1 MADPGPPSAK
11 GNGKSL
17 MGRVSGKVAIIT
29 GAARG
34 QGRAHAVRL
43 AGEGAA
49 IVAFDICAP
58 VAGVRY
64 DPATREDLN
73 RTIELVEGA
82 GGEILARV
90 GDVRDPLAVD
100 AVVSD
105 ALERFGHIDVVVCN
119 AGVNYNGPSWEIA
132 EDEWAT
138 QIDVNLSGAWRIAKA
153 VIPSMILA
161 GRGGSIIFTTSG
173 TASRGVGNMAHY
185 AATKSGLEG
194 LCREM
199 AVELGPH
206 RIRVN
211 TLQPSAVNTAMM
223 DNPVLWRLFTP
234 GQESKD
240 IEERRQGML
249 DILTGFHMLK
259 VPWVQPEDLA
269 NGVLFLASDES
280 SMMTGSALR
289 IDAGYAAH

>member
-1 MADPGPPSAK
+1 
-11 GNGKSL
+11 
-17 MGRVSGKVAIIT
+17 MGRLPGKVALIT

-43 AGEGAA
+43 AKEDAA
-49 IVAFDICAP
+49 IIALDLCGP

-73 RTIELVEGA
+73 RTVELVEDA
-82 GGEILARV
+82 GGQILAHV
-90 GDVRDPLAVD
+90 GDVRDVHAVD
-100 AVVSD
+100 GLVRD
-105 ALERFGHIDVVVCN
+105 GLERFGHIDVVVCN
-119 AGVNYNGPSWEIA
+119 AGVSLIGPSWDISE
-132 EDEWAT
+132 EEWAT
-138 QIDVNLSGAWRIAKA
+138 QVDINLTGAWRVAKA
-153 VIPSMILA
+153 AVPSMIDA

-211 TLQPSAVNTAMM
+211 TLQPTAVNTEMM
-223 DNPVLWRLFTP
+223 DNRMLWELFTP
-234 GQESKD
+234 GQDEKSSA
-240 IEERRQGML
+240 ERRQGML
-249 DILTGFHMLK
+249 DVMSGFHMLD

-280 SMMTGSALR
+280 SMMTGSCLR